1 MNRKTLLYAG
11 LLVAVVIIG
20 GILYVLRPT
29 PEASA
34 PLEAVPVEIEEQPAT
49 EVVEEPTAEA
59 TQAEEAPTEET
70 AAQEEPAVSSGVV
83 VFTISQEQS
92 EVRFTLDELLRDQPN
107 TVVGVTDQV
116 AGEIA
121 VNFGSPAASQ
131 VGEITINAR
140 TLRTDNDFRN
150 RAINN
155 EILDT
160 GPYEFIRFV
169 PTEITGLPESVAV
182 GDTVEFQVVGDLTI
196 RDVTQSVTFDVTV
209 TVVSETEITG
219 YGSAVVL
226 RSDYELTI
234 PNVPSVANVTDEVLL
249 EIEFT
254 AFAN

>member
-1 MNRKTLLYAG
+1 M
-11 LLVAVVIIG
+11 
-20 GILYVLRPT
+20 
-29 PEASA
+29 EESA
-34 PLEAVPVEIEEQPAT
+34 P
-49 EVVEEPTAEA
+49 
-59 TQAEEAPTEET
+59 QAELGT
-70 AAQEEPAVSSGVV
+70 SSGAVI
-83 VFTISQEQS
+83 FTISQDGSQ
-92 EVRFTLDELLRDQPN
+92 VRFTLDELLRNQPN

-121 VNFGSPAASQ
+121 VNFEDPAASQ

-160 GPYEFIRFV
+160 GPYELITFT
-169 PTEITGLPESVAV
+169 PTEIIGLPDSVAV
-182 GDTVEFQVVGDLTI
+182 GDTFEFQVVGDLTI

-209 TVVSETEITG
+209 TVVSPTQITG
-219 YGSAVVL
+219 YGSATVL
-226 RSDYELTI
+226 RSDYDLSI

-254 AFAN
+254 ANAN